1 MFANS
6 RPRGFQGSNIV
17 FFCKA
22 YTVLAYE
29 PSDVQREGLEAERRW
44 TGAFLEGDVERLAA
58 LMDDEYHQVQAD
70 GSVKTKQ
77 QVLASFSGGRRSW
90 ERAESDEHLVKLYGD
105 TAVVV
110 GRWRAKGGTWGETFD
125 YVARFVSVYVRRSE
139 GWRMVMDQSTPLGGE
154 TNG

>member
-1 MFANS
+1 MNS
-6 RPRGFQGSNIV
+6 
-17 FFCKA
+17 
-22 YTVLAYE
+22 
-29 PSDVQREGLEAERRW
+29 SDLQCEVLEAERRW

-58 LMDDEYHQVQAD
+58 LMDGEYHQVQAD

-77 QVLASFSGGRRSW
+77 RVLASFSGGRRSW
-90 ERAESDEHLVKLYGD
+90 ERAESDEHLVKLYGH

-110 GRWRAKGGTWGETFD
+110 GCWRAKGSNCGETFD
-125 YVARFVSVYVRRSE
+125 YAARFVSVYFKRSE